1 MHLNASDE
9 RGVDT
14 IRIQINQF
22 VNSMNLFES
31 GIKLIILDE
40 VDYMTITAQKALKKR
55 CTERC

>member
-1 MHLNASDE
+1 MSISKKYSQTNKYNVMHLNASDE

-14 IRIQINQF
+14 ILQINQF

-40 VDYMTITAQKALKKR
+40 VIIWQ
-55 CTERC
+55 